1 MRNEAEREEE
11 EERERAD
18 QPDQARI
25 EIVQRGDNNNNN
37 DAHFTMLFNT
47 LLQLIQMMHEQMNA
61 LRAQVRSMITRMRH
75 QTWLL
80 ERLVDLELHPRRT
93 QMRRSSAPF
102 AVPEGDDDIDVV
114 GDADDEESLHHLIEH
129 ELPRIDLERE

>member
-1 MRNEAEREEE
+1 MRNEAEREGEE
-11 EERERAD
+11 EERERSD

-25 EIVQRGDNNNNN
+25 EIVQREGNNNN
-37 DAHFTMLFNT
+37 DAHLSMLFNT
-47 LLQLIQMMHEQMNA
+47 LIQLIQMIHDQMSA
-61 LRAQVRSMITRMRH
+61 LRAQVASVKTRLRQ

-80 ERLVDLELHPRRT
+80 DQLVDAERRRT

-102 AVPEGDDDIDVV
+102 AIPEDEGDIDVV
-114 GDADDEESLHHLIEH
+114 SDADDEESLHHLIEH